1 VTTHQILGLFE
12 FAAIILQCFLGYYH
26 HVQFLKLGH
35 STNSSRIHK
44 VLGMVILCIGW
55 VNMVMYV
62 TPFYSTLPKSN
73 PFLEFPKDVF
83 REDADTALKYRGL
96 SSSNTSLTL
105 MIVLVASL
113 ALTIPALLYA
123 ELVTTYL
130 CSILRQKTQSKRMR
144 WQKLLDSEDSYP
156 PISEADTVVDTSEI
170 GIDDDD
176 LEH

>member
-1 VTTHQILGLFE
+1 MTTHQILGLFE
-12 FAAIILQCFLGYYH
+12 FAAMILQCFLGYYH

-55 VNMVMYV
+55 VNMVMYIN
-62 TPFYSTLPKSN
+62 PFYSILPKIQ
-73 PFLEFPKDVF
+73 PFLEYPKDIF
-83 REDADTALKYRGL
+83 CEDADSEFKYSGL
-96 SSSNTSLTL
+96 SGSNTSLTL
-105 MIVLVASL
+105 MIILVAFL
-113 ALTIPALLYA
+113 ALTVPALLYA

-130 CSILRQKTQSKRMR
+130 CSILRQKNESKRMR

-156 PISEADTVVDTSEI
+156 PISEADTAVDTSEV